1 MSETTIYS
9 IGHSN
14 QSIDEFL
21 DLLSLNRIGA
31 LVDVRRYPTS
41 RRLPHFG
48 RQALASAVKER
59 DIAYHWFESLGGHRE
74 EGLGDASPNHGLRDE
89 SFRNYADY
97 MLSDTYGEAV
107 KSLLEI
113 AGSRPAAV
121 MCAEASYHHC
131 HRRLLCDYL
140 TVAGVEV
147 LHILSDGSTIPHELT
162 DAARSSDRQ
171 LTYPEVLPLFD

>member
-1 MSETTIYS
+1 MPATTIYS

-21 DLLSLNRIGA
+21 DLLTQNQIKA

-48 RQALASAVKER
+48 RQALATAVEHR
-59 DIAYHWFESLGGHRE
+59 AIAYHWFEALGGHRE
-74 EGLGDASPNHGLRDE
+74 DGLGEESPNHGLRNE

-97 MLSDTYGEAV
+97 MLSDAYGEAV
-107 KSLLEI
+107 ASLLKMSESQ
-113 AGSRPAAV
+113 ATAV

-140 TVAGVEV
+140 TVGGVEV
-147 LHILSDGSTIPHELT
+147 LHILPDGTTTPHELT
-162 DAARSSDRQ
+162 ESARSSERQ